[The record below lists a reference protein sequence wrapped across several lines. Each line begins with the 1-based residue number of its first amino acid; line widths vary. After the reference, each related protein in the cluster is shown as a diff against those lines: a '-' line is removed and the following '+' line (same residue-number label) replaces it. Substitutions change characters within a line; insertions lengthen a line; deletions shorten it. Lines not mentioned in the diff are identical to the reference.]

1 MQPEYSESYFKT
13 RFRED
18 DVRLKSWKH
27 LTRYLQRYISEQ
39 ETILELGAGYGYFIN
54 EIKAQSKFAIDLF
67 EGLGEYC
74 QPDVKYHIGN
84 VTDLSAFKTS
94 TVDIFFASNLLEH
107 LDRNDL
113 DKLMLEVSRVGK
125 PNCKFIVIQPNYRYC
140 SKRYFDDY
148 THLTIFSDISIRDW
162 MSSKG
167 YNCIKSQPRFLPLT
181 VKSRGRFLVG
191 LLPLYLR
198 SPIKPIAG
206 QMFLIFSKS
215 EELEKNLLQSGIYK

>member
-1 MQPEYSESYFKT
+1 MQPEYSEKYFKT

-18 DVRLKSWKH
+18 AIRLRSWKY
-27 LTRYLQRYISEQ
+27 LTRYLQRYVSEGD
-39 ETILELGAGYGYFIN
+39 TILELGAGYGYFIN
-54 EIKAQSKFAIDLF
+54 EIKAHSKFAVDLF
-67 EGLGEYC
+67 QELGEYC

-84 VTDLSAFKTS
+84 VTDLSVFETS

-107 LDRNDL
+107 LDRKDL
-113 DKLMLEVSRVGK
+113 DKLLLEVCRVGK

-148 THLTIFSDISIRDW
+148 THLTIFSDISMRDW

-167 YNCIKSQPRFLPLT
+167 FDCIKSQPRFLPLT
-181 VKSRGRFLVG
+181 LKSRGRFLVG

-198 SPIKPIAG
+198 SPIKPMAG
-206 QMFLIFSKS
+206 QMFLMFSRS
-215 EELEKNLLQSGIYK
+215 EDVAKNIPQSSIDK